1 MPHSAPCHASSQS
14 PPLLLFAVKFLRE
27 VTPYFR
33 KASIISEVG
42 WELQRAF
49 LCPLGPGA
57 PTSPPAPTPKTTP
70 RADTRYIPL
79 QLTHLARN
87 LKYIDPGKW
96 PAHPPPLPPA
106 SHCSLSKFCTHTCII
121 AENRCLELHSPD
133 GVHSCILRASD
144 SAEAL
149 IWFNALHSAMGS
161 STQRAL
167 AEANRALV
175 NLIGELK
182 HIGWL
187 SKRLNGGSAGG
198 GGGGSSGS
206 GGGGAASGGSGTSN
220 SGVAGEV
227 VSVSV
232 YTLLHIPIQHNLIR
246 SFFLQLQPSGRSSSE
261 SSDESDKW
269 LPIFVAVTERE
280 FRIYESAPWSV
291 EAWSRPLESY
301 ALATTRLAGA
311 GNNSSLNVSI
321 KKYLPYVLTITFSSY
336 SCAGPTDYS
345 VLCALWHSAW
355 RPCLLATLGDA
366 SRYGR
371 LGACPCPGLTSGG
384 EFAAR
389 ILVPLPVPGQAVSI
403 GCAYKSWILL
413 VRLRWLCLVHAHPH
427 CIGGGNGQQHQD
439 AAVAVRIR

>member
-1 MPHSAPCHASSQS
+1 M
-14 PPLLLFAVKFLRE
+14 
-27 VTPYFR
+27 TPYFR

-96 PAHPPPLPPA
+96 PALFKFSSSPIPPFY
-106 SHCSLSKFCTHTCII
+106 SLFS

-149 IWFNALHSAMGS
+149 VWFNALHSAMGS

-167 AEANRALV
+167 SEANRALV

-187 SKRLNGGSAGG
+187 SKRLNGGGGG

-232 YTLLHIPIQHNLIR
+232 LRLVHSTKAIPSIASCIHSIAAQR
-246 SFFLQLQPSGRSSSE
+246 SFQFRELRRERQM
-261 SSDESDKW
+261 
-269 LPIFVAVTERE
+269 VAHFCGSHRT
-280 FRIYESAPWSV
+280 
-291 EAWSRPLESY
+291 
-301 ALATTRLAGA
+301 
-311 GNNSSLNVSI
+311 
-321 KKYLPYVLTITFSSY
+321 
-336 SCAGPTDYS
+336 
-345 VLCALWHSAW
+345 
-355 RPCLLATLGDA
+355 
-366 SRYGR
+366 
-371 LGACPCPGLTSGG
+371 
-384 EFAAR
+384 
-389 ILVPLPVPGQAVSI
+389 
-403 GCAYKSWILL
+403 
-413 VRLRWLCLVHAHPH
+413 
-427 CIGGGNGQQHQD
+427 
-439 AAVAVRIR
+439 